1 VPKELDRIC
10 LKALSKRAAERYST
24 AKDMAD
30 DLRHFLAAQNLSH
43 RPPSA
48 SGLAMPSTAPVAQ
61 PASTALAPSRSSTP
75 ATAPASDHPPIK
87 IVPKGLRSF
96 DEHDADFFLELLPGP
111 RDREG
116 LPDSLRFWKT
126 RIEEKDADNSFSV
139 GLIYGP
145 SGCGKSSLVKAGL
158 LPRLSD
164 DVIAVYA
171 EATAG
176 ETETRLLNGLRKRC
190 AALPDNLTLKTALA
204 ALRRGQGI
212 PVGKKVLI
220 VLDQFEQWL
229 HAKKEEENTELV
241 QALRQCDG
249 VRVQC
254 IVMVRDDFW
263 LSVSR
268 FLRELEIRLLEG
280 QNSALVDLFDLDHA
294 RKVLAAFGRAFGNP
308 RVHQTGRGRSAFSG
322 PHAAP
327 TRSSS

>member
-1 VPKELDRIC
+1 
-10 LKALSKRAAERYST
+10 
-24 AKDMAD
+24 MAD
-30 DLRHFLAAQNLSH
+30 DLRHFLAEQTQSH
-43 RPPSA
+43 PAPSA
-48 SGLAMPSTAPVAQ
+48 TGLATPSVTPVSQ
-61 PASTALAPSRSSTP
+61 PSSTSIAPSRSSTP
-75 ATAPASDHPPIK
+75 ATTATSDHQPIK

-111 RDREG
+111 RDRDG

-126 RIEEKDADNSFSV
+126 RIEERDADNTFTV
-139 GLIYGP
+139 GLVYGP

-164 DVIAVYA
+164 DVIAVYV
-171 EATAG
+171 EATAE
-176 ETETRLLNGLRKRC
+176 ETEARLLNGLRKRC
-190 AALPDNLTLKTALA
+190 PALPDNLTLKATLA

-249 VRVQC
+249 GRVQC

-263 LSVSR
+263 LAVSR
-268 FLRELEIRLLEG
+268 FLRELEVRLLEG
-280 QNSALVDLFDLDHA
+280 QNSGV
-294 RKVLAAFGRAFGNP
+294 
-308 RVHQTGRGRSAFSG
+308 GRSLPLRHAEKGAGGVWSG
-322 PHAAP
+322 LRRTAREPQRDQQGPEAL
-327 TRSSS
+327 S